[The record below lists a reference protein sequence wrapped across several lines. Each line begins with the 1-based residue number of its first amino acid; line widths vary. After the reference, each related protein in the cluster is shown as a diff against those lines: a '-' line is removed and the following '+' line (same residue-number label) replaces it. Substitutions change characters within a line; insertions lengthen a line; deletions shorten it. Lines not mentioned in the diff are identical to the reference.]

1 MSDCQTIRSKYYG
14 HVPAI
19 ILPDKDIDLCK
30 RRFLL
35 PENENFGY
43 CVASIRKHIQLKP
56 SEAVFFLID
65 NKIMDM
71 TQNIGTFYSQYKLNK
86 KPQDAF
92 LYIQIIK
99 EKTFG
104 RKPRIYRNVPWIKAL
119 APIWLD

>member
-1 MSDCQTIRSKYYG
+1 MGDCQTIRSKYYG
-14 HVPAI
+14 FVPAI
-19 ILPDKDIDLCK
+19 ILPDKEIEMCK

-35 PENENFGY
+35 PETENFGY
-43 CVASIRKHIQLKP
+43 CVASIRKNIQLKP

-71 TQNIGTFYSQYKLNK
+71 TQNIGAFYSQYKLNK
-86 KPQDAF
+86 KPEDAF
-92 LYIQIIK
+92 LYINIIK

-104 RKPRIYRNVPWIKAL
+104 RKERIYRNVPWIRAL

>member
-1 MSDCQTIRSKYYG
+1 MGDCQIIRSKYYG
-14 HVPAI
+14 FVPTI
-19 ILPDKDIDLCK
+19 ILPDKEIEMCK

-35 PENENFGY
+35 PETENFGY

-56 SEAVFFLID
+56 SEAIFFLID

-71 TQNIGTFYSQYKLNK
+71 QQNIGAFYSQYKLNK

-92 LYIQIIK
+92 LYINIIK

-104 RKPRIYRNVPWIKAL
+104 YGMSNDLWF
-119 APIWLD
+119 D